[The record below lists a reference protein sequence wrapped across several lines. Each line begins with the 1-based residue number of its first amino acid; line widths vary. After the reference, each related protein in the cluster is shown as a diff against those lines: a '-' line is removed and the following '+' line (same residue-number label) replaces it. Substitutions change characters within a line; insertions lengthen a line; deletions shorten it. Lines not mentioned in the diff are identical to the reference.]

1 MTAPTA
7 STTSVT
13 NARRSFMSFPLQTS
27 EQLAS
32 VGRVGS
38 RRETAEIQLDERA
51 GAHVVLIGGEARRG
65 VQRDLGPPALAACE
79 LEVAVD
85 GLVLSDGLVIGLAR
99 RGRIR
104 RGERRQ
110 VVRRPLLVIVQRGQ
124 LALVVDLDGAV
135 IDADLDVLGA
145 ARDAELGADHL

>member
-32 VGRVGS
+32 AGRVGS
-38 RRETAEIQLDERA
+38 RRGTAELELDARVGA
-51 GAHVVLIGGEARRG
+51 GMLRLGREARRG
-65 VQRDLGPPALAACE
+65 VQGAHGPPALAACE
-79 LEVAVD
+79 LEIPVD

-110 VVRRPLLVIVQRGQ
+110 VVRRPLL
-124 LALVVDLDGAV
+124 
-135 IDADLDVLGA
+135 
-145 ARDAELGADHL
+145 